1 HYLSAVAEAQ
11 EAVAGFQARGVRAVA
26 LRADLSRE
34 EEVGQLFGA
43 AAGQLGRVDVLVNCA
58 AVWQPARLEDV
69 RAADLRLHFDVNVL
83 GSFLCARAAGLM
95 MVRQPEGGGIIN
107 LGGWAEARPSPTYA
121 AYFASK
127 GCIPTLT
134 RCLAVELGTR
144 NPRVRVNAVLPGPVL
159 IPADLPEAERQ
170 EAIDATLVRREG
182 SPENVAGAVLALVAN
197 DFITV
202 ACLPE

>member
-83 GSFLCARAAGLM
+83 GSFLCARAAGVM
-95 MVRQPEGGGIIN
+95 MVRPPGGGCVIN
-107 LGGWAEARPSPTYA
+107 LGDGAEGPAGTGLHA
-121 AYFASK
+121 HLAS
-127 GCIPTLT
+127 
-134 RCLAVELGTR
+134 
-144 NPRVRVNAVLPGPVL
+144 
-159 IPADLPEAERQ
+159 
-170 EAIDATLVRREG
+170 
-182 SPENVAGAVLALVAN
+182 
-197 DFITV
+197 
-202 ACLPE
+202 